1 MELSEIYV
9 KLKTIGI
16 PVAYLKFDTPQD
28 RPFIVYYENGADFDG
43 ADNFNLYSDT
53 GIMIEL
59 YFDKKDKK
67 LEHRIEKLFRD
78 VELSKSPDI
87 YIPEENIIKIE
98 YTFDTIQYIQEG

>member
-28 RPFIVYYENGADFDG
+28 RPFIVYYENGSDFAG

-67 LEHRIEKLFRD
+67 LEHKIEKLFRD
-78 VELSKSPDI
+78 VELSK
-87 YIPEENIIKIE
+87 
-98 YTFDTIQYIQEG
+98 